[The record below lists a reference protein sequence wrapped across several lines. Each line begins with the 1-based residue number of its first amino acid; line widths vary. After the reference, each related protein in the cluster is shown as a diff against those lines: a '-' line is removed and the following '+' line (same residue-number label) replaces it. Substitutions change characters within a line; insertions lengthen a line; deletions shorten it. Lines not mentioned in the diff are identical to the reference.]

1 MSLEEMFEY
10 TKGVI
15 RSCTHKKRQTLQWST
30 VKGQKDKPWSIKHC
44 TGNNEK
50 HEPGFDSC
58 DTGGYA
64 VPALLVTPVVLLI
77 NTTDSM

>member
-30 VKGQKDKPWSIKHC
+30 VKGQKDKPWSINIAQE
-44 TGNNEK
+44 TMRSTN
-50 HEPGFDSC
+50 PGLTHVIRE
-58 DTGGYA
+58 DTQF
-64 VPALLVTPVVLLI
+64 LLY
-77 NTTDSM
+77 